1 MSFWKRIE
9 SWLDAWK
16 PSQAVVLGLILAG
29 LLVLAYLMKL

>member
-9 SWLDAWK
+9 GWLDSWN

-29 LLVLAYLMKL
+29 LVVLAYLMKL